1 MFKFSILSAFRR
13 RLVAFLAIV
22 GVGLGSGLLVAL
34 LSLSAGIESRFSNT
48 FQEVAGTISVTAE
61 GGTVVGQLL
70 GTVGDPLPESY
81 LARIK
86 KIEGVGLAAPF
97 VTAQVRSEKF
107 GAIGAFGVGITG
119 IIEGEELFED
129 PNNRIKEGRSFSGGN
144 EVIAGARLLES
155 ARFADVDIN
164 VGDTFTAPIGSTR
177 ELIELRLVG
186 TYETGSETTNY
197 GLFGPVALT
206 RQLADI
212 DEDQISGV
220 QIRAAD
226 PQAVN
231 EVAERIEA
239 AFADDDPPVSASVPQ
254 NLFAS
259 LSSFTDIFNVFLLA
273 IALIAAAAGGTA
285 VMVVMLL
292 TVFERRR
299 EFGILKAGGWS
310 NSNIIGS
317 VLITSLTL
325 ALLGSAIGILG
336 GSGVVLVIQK
346 VLEGVTGR
354 GLVAFS
360 PEMFL
365 WAGGIGIITGL
376 IGGIL
381 PALSAARVSPIE
393 TLRSE

>member
-1 MFKFSILSAFRR
+1 MFRFSILSAFRR
-13 RLVAFLAIV
+13 RLVAFLAII
-22 GVGLGSGLLVAL
+22 GVALGSGLLMTL
-34 LSLSAGIESRFSNT
+34 LSLSAGIESRFNNT

-61 GGTVVGQLL
+61 GGTVIGRLL

-81 LARIK
+81 TARIK
-86 KIEGVGLAAPF
+86 EIEGVDLAAPF
-97 VTAQVRSEKF
+97 VAAQVRSEKF
-107 GAIGAFGVGITG
+107 GAIGSFGVGLTG
-119 IIEGEELFED
+119 IIEGGELFEN
-129 PNNRIKEGRSFSGGN
+129 PNEKIKEGRPFSGEK

-155 ARFADVDIN
+155 ARFADVEIN
-164 VGDTFTAPIGSTR
+164 VGDTFTAPIGNTR
-177 ELIELRLVG
+177 ELIELTLVG

-197 GLFGPVALT
+197 GLFGPVALA

-220 QIRAAD
+220 QVRVAD

-231 EVAERIEA
+231 EVAQRIET

-254 NLFAS
+254 DLFAS
-259 LSSFTDIFNVFLLA
+259 LSSFTDIFDIFLLA
-273 IALIAAAAGGTA
+273 IALVAAAAGGTA

-310 NSNIIGS
+310 NSNIITS
-317 VLITSLTL
+317 VLVTSLTL
-325 ALLGSAIGILG
+325 ALLGAGAGILG
-336 GSGVVLVIQK
+336 GSGVVLLVQG
-346 VLEGVTGR
+346 VLEEVTGR

-365 WAGGIGIITGL
+365 WAGGIGIVTGL
-376 IGGIL
+376 IGGLL
-381 PALSAARVSPIE
+381 PAISAARVSPIE
-393 TLRSE
+393 TLRGE